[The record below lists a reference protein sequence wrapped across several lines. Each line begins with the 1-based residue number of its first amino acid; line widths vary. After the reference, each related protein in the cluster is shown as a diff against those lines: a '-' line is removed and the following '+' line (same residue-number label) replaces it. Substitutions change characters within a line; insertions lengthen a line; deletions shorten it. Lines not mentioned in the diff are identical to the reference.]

1 MHEWK
6 FDLRSATAGP
16 LFRGRSL
23 GSWLPFSFLCIGD
36 DVTHFCYWD
45 YLLGS
50 AESECIRRMVTAKER
65 LWKIGRTKESI
76 YLTTGLATRL

>member
-45 YLLGS
+45 YLLREYGKTDIVS
-50 AESECIRRMVTAKER
+50 FCAHKCLFFNKHIINR
-65 LWKIGRTKESI
+65 
-76 YLTTGLATRL
+76 